1 MTAFRQPRVPWAVFL
16 LFSTC
21 KKTCS
26 ENTNCYKSCGNSSVS
41 NGYIPP
47 NSGTVYYPAACAYN
61 SANTVCN
68 SGYNLTAGNVC
79 ALICGAGVTKIRAGD
94 LVIPLYASKQT
105 APAIHVNVGGK
116 VCYGNLSAGNAAGA
130 LNVNIGGEKYH
141 SVR

>member
-1 MTAFRQPRVPWAVFL
+1 MLLGSPGSPGLFFL